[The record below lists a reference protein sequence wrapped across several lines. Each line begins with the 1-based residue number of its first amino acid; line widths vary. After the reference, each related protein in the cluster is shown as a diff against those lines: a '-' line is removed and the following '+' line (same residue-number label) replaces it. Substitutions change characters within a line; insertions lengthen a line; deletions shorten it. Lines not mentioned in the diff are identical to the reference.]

1 MVVGGNVVEARQMQ
15 MSTQRLASVNIYL
28 LSFLT
33 LLFWFFL
40 EVLILFASFVCN
52 LLVMSL
58 FHYFVVASFLST
70 RIIT

>member
-1 MVVGGNVVEARQMQ
+1 MVVGGNVVEAGQMQ

-33 LLFWFFL
+33 LLFWFSL